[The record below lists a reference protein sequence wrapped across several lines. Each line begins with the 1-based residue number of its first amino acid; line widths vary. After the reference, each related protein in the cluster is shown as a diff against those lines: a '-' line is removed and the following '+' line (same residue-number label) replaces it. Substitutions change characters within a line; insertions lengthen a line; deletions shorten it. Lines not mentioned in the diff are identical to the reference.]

1 MDISTF
7 IKSLDNNDSVIIYGA
22 GKMGQQVAACLKH
35 LPKPVYPKC
44 FSVSSGE
51 EGTIDGIMVKRIG
64 SIDNITT
71 SLVILATSRIYHN
84 DIVDTLQRIGVNN
97 VFIMDNE
104 MLDVLKREAL
114 STMLR
119 QMGIDVTLLKAVTND
134 LYSSLSMF
142 QDETY
147 NVSIRRAMRDIA
159 GAQSAEFVINNMMRA
174 KCFDN
179 CSEYRR
185 WILGQAKI
193 DGLFLEFGV
202 ADGASI
208 DFFSRLKPEQL
219 FFGFD
224 SFEGLPE
231 VWKSGFEMGRFA
243 QMKLPPVPSN
253 VRLIKGWFYNT
264 IPEFKHANN
273 VQRTPISFIHI
284 DCDIYSSTKCI
295 FEYLAD
301 NFTSGTII
309 AFDEYF
315 NYPSWQEHEHKA
327 FMECV
332 NKHNIKYEYLAYV
345 ENGNQVA
352 IKINSIGSEH

>member
-159 GAQSAEFVINNMMRA
+159 GAQSAAMGSGKGEG
-174 KCFDN
+174 
-179 CSEYRR
+179 
-185 WILGQAKI
+185 GQALREI
-193 DGLFLEFGV
+193 FLHPSGQLGCAGRLSRHHCFESSFGAGAIGAIEDAADGLGDLGALIQARNISLGVFLE
-202 ADGASI
+202 
-208 DFFSRLKPEQL
+208 
-219 FFGFD
+219 
-224 SFEGLPE
+224 
-231 VWKSGFEMGRFA
+231 MG
-243 QMKLPPVPSN
+243 
-253 VRLIKGWFYNT
+253 
-264 IPEFKHANN
+264 
-273 VQRTPISFIHI
+273 
-284 DCDIYSSTKCI
+284 
-295 FEYLAD
+295 
-301 NFTSGTII
+301 
-309 AFDEYF
+309 
-315 NYPSWQEHEHKA
+315 
-327 FMECV
+327 
-332 NKHNIKYEYLAYV
+332 
-345 ENGNQVA
+345 
-352 IKINSIGSEH
+352 NS